1 MEEKISFGKFIMKKR
16 KEKNMTQKE
25 LAQKLFVTE
34 SAVSKWERG
43 LSYPD
48 ISLITSICEALD
60 ITERELLTSSE
71 DVTQRNMDRFAIKYQ
86 RMTKRYHGILLT
98 CYLVRNTWING
109 VALMAVSCLSVRLVE
124 FVFQYA
130 VWGYTGVWWQLLRNV
145 LPTVVITTLLFP
157 ISFWAVKQIHQHL
170 QVQVH

>member
-1 MEEKISFGKFIMKKR
+1 MGNKVYIHVIRHLFYV
-16 KEKNMTQKE
+16 
-25 LAQKLFVTE
+25 LLLFVCYVLQCTPGFFQLWE
-34 SAVSKWERG
+34 GKPMLTLGVVVAVAMFEGPLVGG
-43 LSYPD
+43 LYGAFGGLLYDVSGA
-48 ISLITSICEALD
+48 SLFGFS
-60 ITERELLTSSE
+60 
-71 DVTQRNMDRFAIKYQ
+71 
-86 RMTKRYHGILLT
+86 GILAMAVGVAVGLLT